1 VNLTRI
7 KGEME
12 KTMFSAFWAKST
24 MHATMEHLST
34 LDGWKESIAI
44 MKQSLSGNK
53 GGGYMSEMRTLET
66 E

>member
-1 VNLTRI
+1 
-7 KGEME
+7 ME

-24 MHATMEHLST
+24 MNATMQRLST

-44 MKQSLSGNK
+44 MKQSLSDNK

>member
-1 VNLTRI
+1 
-7 KGEME
+7 ME

-24 MHATMEHLST
+24 MNATMQRLST

-44 MKQSLSGNK
+44 MKQSLSDNK
-53 GGGYMSEMRTLET
+53 GGGYMTELRTFET

>member
-1 VNLTRI
+1 
-7 KGEME
+7 
-12 KTMFSAFWAKST
+12 MFSAFWAKST